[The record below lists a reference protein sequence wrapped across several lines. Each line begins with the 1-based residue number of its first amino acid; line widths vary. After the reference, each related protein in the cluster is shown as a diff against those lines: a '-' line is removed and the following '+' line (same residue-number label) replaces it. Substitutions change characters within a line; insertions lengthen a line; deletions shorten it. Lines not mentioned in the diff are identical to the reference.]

1 MVIKINNGIKHDIL
15 ILKKGR
21 EVVVEDKLKEIL
33 RSFES
38 FTEGSNYESY
48 KFMGA
53 HPSVENNV
61 GGYLFNLW
69 APKAKEVRVVGDFN
83 NWTGHDHKMKLLH
96 EKGLWSLF
104 IPALRPG
111 EIYKYEVVDSENK
124 IHLKADPYGFFSEKR
139 PNTASI
145 LTEKSTYRWGDGRW
159 IGKRRKSN
167 IYESPLNIYEVH
179 LGSFIRKK
187 EDFAS
192 YEEITE
198 ALITH
203 VKNMGYTHI
212 EVMPLTEH
220 PLDDSWGYQVT
231 GYFSPT
237 SRYGTPWELK
247 KFIDKCHRANLG
259 VILDWVPGHF
269 CKDSHGLFN
278 FDGTHLYEYNHP
290 LKYEN
295 PGWGTANFDLG
306 KPEVKSFLYS
316 SALYFIKEFHIDGLR
331 VDAVSNMIYLDFCR
345 PKGQWLPN
353 ERGTSINFEAVEF
366 LQQFNKIVHS
376 LKEGIITIAEES
388 TKYSAVTSLKKFPSL
403 GFDFKWNMGW
413 MNDTLKYMA
422 LREEDKYY
430 NHNLMNF
437 SLMYNYD
444 EGFILALSHDE
455 VVYGKK
461 SLLNKMPGDTWK
473 RFAALRC
480 YLTFM
485 YCHPGKKTLFM
496 GDEFGQFDEWDF
508 RKPLDLFLAKDF
520 ETHRATLEFTR
531 ELNSFYLKE
540 PALWTFDYKRKG
552 FKWLDPDNKKQSV
565 LIFMRHAYE
574 DNNTLIV
581 ISNFKAETHYS
592 FKVGIPAFKAYKQ
605 VFNTDEKRFGGAGE
619 VMEEVLFPKEGKVH
633 GQNQYIEIKVPP
645 LGTVILK
652 ES

>member
-1 MVIKINNGIKHDIL
+1 MKGCEVMAEEKI
-15 ILKKGR
+15 
-21 EVVVEDKLKEIL
+21 KEIL
-33 RSFES
+33 KNFEEYG
-38 FTEGSNYESY
+38 EGNNYESY

-53 HPSVENNV
+53 HPWLENNV
-61 GGYLFNLW
+61 EGYLFNLW
-69 APKAKEVRVVGDFN
+69 APKAKEVRVVGNFN
-83 NWTGHDHKMKLLH
+83 KWIGDNHKMRKLH
-96 EKGLWSLF
+96 EKGLWSLY
-104 IPALRPG
+104 IPALLPG
-111 EIYKYEVVDSENK
+111 ELYKYEVMDK
-124 IHLKADPYGFFSEKR
+124 QGKTHLKADPFAFFSQKR

-145 LTEKSTYRWGDGRW
+145 LTNKNPYKWGDERW
-159 IGKRRKSN
+159 IGKRRGSN
-167 IYESPLNIYEVH
+167 KYESPLNIYEVH
-179 LGSFIRKK
+179 LGSFIRRN
-187 EDFAS
+187 EDFAN
-192 YEEITE
+192 YDELTE
-198 ALITH
+198 ALISH
-203 VKNMGYTHI
+203 VKEMGYTHI
-212 EVMPLTEH
+212 ELMPLTEH
-220 PLDDSWGYQVT
+220 PLDDSWGYQVI

-237 SRYGTPWELK
+237 SRYGTPQELK

-278 FDGTHLYEYNHP
+278 FDGTPLYEYSHP

-306 KPEVKSFLYS
+306 KPEIKSFLYS
-316 SALYFIKEFHIDGLR
+316 SALYFIREFHIDGIR

-345 PKGQWLPN
+345 PKGQWIPN
-353 ERGTSINFEAVEF
+353 EEGTSINFEAVNFLREF
-366 LQQFNKIVHS
+366 NSIVHN

-388 TKYSAVTSLKKFPSL
+388 TKYKAVTTLKEIPSL

-413 MNDTLKYMA
+413 MNDTLKYMGQNDK
-422 LREEDKYY
+422 EKYY
-430 NHNLMNF
+430 HHNLMNF

-444 EGFILALSHDE
+444 ERFILALSHDE

-496 GDEFGQFDEWDF
+496 GDEFGQFDEWNF
-508 RKPLDLFLAKDF
+508 RKPLDLFLTQEF
-520 ETHRATLEFTR
+520 ETHRSAMVFTK
-531 ELNSFYLKE
+531 ELNEFYLME
-540 PALWTFDYKRKG
+540 PALWSLDYKRKG
-552 FKWLDPDNKKQSV
+552 FEWLDPDNKEQSV

-592 FKVGIPAFKAYKQ
+592 FKVGIPAFKAFKQ
-605 VFNTDEKRFGGAGE
+605 VFNSDEKRFGGAGE
-619 VMEEVLFPKEGKVH
+619 VMEEILFPMEGNIH
-633 GQNQYIEIKVPP
+633 GQSQYIEIKVPP